1 METIKSPAE
10 HRVILHNT
18 SWETYERLMKE
29 RGENRVPRFAYDQG
43 ELEIM
48 SPSTEHESIAYYI
61 GLLVAVFAEEAGVDL
76 YGAGSTTFD
85 REDLERGF
93 EPDACF
99 YVQNAERVR
108 DKPRIDLRLDPPPDL
123 IIDVDITSPS
133 LDKFSIYA
141 RASIPEIWRHDGER
155 LAIFE
160 LRGEVYV
167 EVAGSRTLPPLTS
180 EALSGLI
187 EESSSLDI
195 ATWMRRVR
203 ERARKRTESAP

>member
-1 METIKSPAE
+1 METVKNPAE

-29 RGENRVPRFAYDQG
+29 RGENRVPRFVYDRG

-99 YVQNAERVR
+99 YVRNAERVR
-108 DKPRIDLRLDPPPDL
+108 GKPRIDLRLDPPPDL
-123 IIDVDITSPS
+123 LIEVDITSPS
-133 LDKFSIYA
+133 LDKFPIYA

-160 LRGEVYV
+160 LRGEEYI
-167 EVAGSRTLPPLTS
+167 EVAVSKTLSPLTS
-180 EALSGLI
+180 EALSSLI

-195 ATWMRRVR
+195 VTWMRRVR
-203 ERARKRTESAP
+203 GWSRGNITG

>member
-10 HRVILHNT
+10 HRIILHNT

-29 RGENRVPRFAYDQG
+29 RGESRVPRFAYDRG

-99 YVQNAERVR
+99 YVRNAERVR
-108 DKPRIDLRLDPPPDL
+108 GKPRIDLSLDPPPDL
-123 IIDVDITSPS
+123 VIEVDITSPS

-141 RASIPEIWRHDGER
+141 RVSIPEIWRHDGER

-160 LRGEVYV
+160 LHGAEYI

-180 EALSGLI
+180 EALSSLI
-187 EESSSLDI
+187 EKSSSLNI

-203 ERARKRTESAP
+203 DWAQNNPVGKR